1 VIPVGGDHI
10 TNDLACVLRIPISKA
25 EAVKREV
32 SLDENPESL
41 VDELEFENRGKRFV
55 CTVKEVVDVI
65 ACRLEELFGTL
76 VSKEIAESGVTMLPA
91 GIVLTG
97 GVAKTDG
104 IDQFISQVV
113 DLPVRIAQPLDIH
126 RMPPGRNGLEYAA
139 ASGVIRYVL
148 EKERNA
154 FRYLEPVLSVPG
166 APVSDDRTKRS
177 SGVKKTPQGRTSFQG
192 IIDSI
197 KKALKELF

>member
-1 VIPVGGDHI
+1 
-10 TNDLACVLRIPISKA
+10 
-25 EAVKREV
+25 
-32 SLDENPESL
+32 

-76 VSKEIAESGVTMLPA
+76 VAKEIAESGVTMLPA

-97 GVAKTDG
+97 GVAKTEG
-104 IDQFISQVV
+104 IDQFISQIV

-126 RMPPGRNGLEYAA
+126 RMPPGRNSMEYAA
-139 ASGVIRYVL
+139 AAGVIRYVL

-166 APVSDDRTKRS
+166 APVLGDRTQRS
-177 SGVKKTPQGRTSFQG
+177 SGVKKSSPSGTSFRAVV
-192 IIDSI
+192 DSI